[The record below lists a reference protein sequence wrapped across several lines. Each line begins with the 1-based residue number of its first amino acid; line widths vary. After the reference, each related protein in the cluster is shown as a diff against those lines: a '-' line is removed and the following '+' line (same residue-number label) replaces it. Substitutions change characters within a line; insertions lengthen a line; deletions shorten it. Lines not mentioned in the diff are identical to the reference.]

1 MGPIRWEEIPKE
13 KIGEGVERQVIW
25 GDKST
30 LARFHFAKG
39 VHIPPHKHEG
49 EQQTY
54 VLEGAMRINAAGRD
68 FELRA
73 GEVLVIPTWIEHE
86 VWFLENCVVLDFF
99 SPPREDWKQGREAY
113 LKGI

>member
-13 KIGEGVERQVIW
+13 KISEGVERQVIW

-54 VLEGAMRINAAGRD
+54 VLEGSMRINAAGRD

-73 GEVLVIPTWIEHE
+73 GEVLVIPTWLEHE

-113 LKGI
+113 LKGV